1 LGLTAQQKIFTAREI
16 CALLGLALE
25 DLQFLARS
33 RHIGH
38 CLPEQAEEQYL
49 FDRNDLA
56 VLAVLSAQMVRRDIL
71 K

>member
-1 LGLTAQQKIFTAREI
+1 MGLIAQQKIFTAREV
-16 CALLGLALE
+16 CTLLGLSLE
-25 DLQFLARS
+25 DLQFVALS
-33 RHIGH
+33 RHIGR
-38 CLPEQAEEQYL
+38 CLPGQTGEQYL